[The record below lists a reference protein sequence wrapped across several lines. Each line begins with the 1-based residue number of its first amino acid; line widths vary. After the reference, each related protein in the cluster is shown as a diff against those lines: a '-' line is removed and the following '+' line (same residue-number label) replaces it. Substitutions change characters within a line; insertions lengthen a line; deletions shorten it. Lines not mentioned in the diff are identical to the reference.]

1 MIGIRNKE
9 LNKAVSLTSRSKI
22 KRRERQKHNHKII
35 IVAAVNYT
43 NVYHYLFEMFFK
55 YISLFY
61 IRMNF

>member
-9 LNKAVSLTSRSKI
+9 LNKAVSLTSRPKI
-22 KRRERQKHNHKII
+22 KRRERQKHDHKII
-35 IVAAVNYT
+35 IVATVNYR
-43 NVYHYLFEMFFK
+43 NVYHYLFEMVFK